1 MGELSPSLTLR
12 CVGDFP
18 IREGFPFN
26 EGVPR
31 SSPSVG
37 GGSQRGPDGVL
48 GDDGGTEA
56 FPCSHSRGCSP
67 SLAITHGMSHFFS
80 QK

>member
-1 MGELSPSLTLR
+1 MGELSLSLTLR

-26 EGVPR
+26 EGVPG

-37 GGSQRGPDGVL
+37 GGLRGVL
-48 GDDGGTEA
+48 MVSWVMTEA
-56 FPCSHSRGCSP
+56 RRHSRVHIPGGA
-67 SLAITHGMSHFFS
+67 L
-80 QK
+80 QVWQ